1 MSSNA
6 SCNLL
11 KDVKPF
17 KTGWRVRVKMLHSW
31 KQNFGGE
38 TLECILADETGG
50 KIHAS
55 CKRSQMFRVQ
65 RGLPIGEWRFVEN
78 FTVSQAGG
86 QYRPTNLQYKMTIS
100 GETVIS
106 KSDLQNNN
114 HFLDLASYEDI
125 IEGKLNPY
133 FLIDVIGEIF
143 DMRTI
148 QTVKVKN
155 EDRKRVVFRLRDTNG
170 NDMECC
176 LWGRFAEL
184 IESHL
189 QENEGKLIICLIRFA
204 KISYYKG
211 NMQITNAF
219 DASLVTLNPEM
230 QEAVD
235 FKERLLQALLPLAI
249 VENKPAYKAVKQQ
262 AEDWDDVQVC
272 SISEIL
278 VAVEAQKCKI
288 VCSIESINTGWGWFF
303 FGHDANGCNRRVTR
317 IGRNDPRRIAQNEKP
332 LWRCE
337 NCRANVTNVSPKY
350 KLHVYVADDSDTC
363 KLMLLDS
370 VGKTV
375 IGNEAVE
382 LWNGSYDETNP
393 EDLPEPIQNLVG
405 KSFCFGISISSDN
418 VTNGADTYLVA
429 EVRGGEEI
437 HKIESQTAPVSLI
450 ESGSSIFSAGEVS
463 KFDPNSQNSA
473 EDVTTPFSKR
483 KDNDDLPDVTS
494 ASKKLCTDTIKPE
507 KTKTE

>member
-1 MSSNA
+1 MVNIPLRLNFFILNPSPTIKSQQEMSSNA
-6 SCNLL
+6 CCNLL
-11 KDVKPF
+11 KDVKPY
-17 KTGWRVRVKMLHSW
+17 KIGWRVSVKMLHSW

-38 TLECILADETGG
+38 TLECILADETITKTEHTLIRSFSCSKGG

-55 CKRSQMFRVQ
+55 CKRSQMFWVQ

-86 QYRPTNLQYKMTIS
+86 QYRPTNL
-100 GETVIS
+100 GGTVIS

-114 HFLDLASYEDI
+114 NFLDLASYEDT

-133 FLIDVIGEIF
+133 FLIDVLGEIF

-148 QTVKVKN
+148 QTVQVKN
-155 EDRKRVVFRLRDTNG
+155 EDPKRVVFRLRDTNG

-176 LWGRFAEL
+176 LWEKSAEL

-189 QENEGKLIICLIRFA
+189 QENEGQLIICLIRFA
-204 KISYYKG
+204 KISYYKVR

-219 DASLVTLNPEM
+219 DASLVTLNPEV

-235 FKERLLQALLPLAI
+235 FKEMMLQAELPLAI
-249 VENKPAYKAVKQQ
+249 LENKPDYKVVKQQ

-288 VCSIESINTGWGWFF
+288 VCSIESINTDWGWFF

-317 IGRNDPRRIAQNEKP
+317 IGRNDPRRIAKNEKP
-332 LWRCE
+332 LGRCE

-363 KLMLLDS
+363 KLMLFDS

-375 IGNEAVE
+375 IGKEAVE
-382 LWNGSYDETNP
+382 LWNDSYDE
-393 EDLPEPIQNLVG
+393 
-405 KSFCFGISISSDN
+405 
-418 VTNGADTYLVA
+418 A
-429 EVRGGEEI
+429 
-437 HKIESQTAPVSLI
+437 
-450 ESGSSIFSAGEVS
+450 SIFY
-463 KFDPNSQNSA
+463 
-473 EDVTTPFSKR
+473 
-483 KDNDDLPDVTS
+483 
-494 ASKKLCTDTIKPE
+494 
-507 KTKTE
+507 

>member
-176 LWGRFAEL
+176 LWGRFTEL

-211 NMQITNAF
+211 NIQITNAF

-278 VAVEAQKCKI
+278 VAV
-288 VCSIESINTGWGWFF
+288 
-303 FGHDANGCNRRVTR
+303 
-317 IGRNDPRRIAQNEKP
+317 
-332 LWRCE
+332 
-337 NCRANVTNVSPKY
+337 
-350 KLHVYVADDSDTC
+350 
-363 KLMLLDS
+363 
-370 VGKTV
+370 
-375 IGNEAVE
+375 
-382 LWNGSYDETNP
+382 
-393 EDLPEPIQNLVG
+393 
-405 KSFCFGISISSDN
+405 
-418 VTNGADTYLVA
+418 
-429 EVRGGEEI
+429 EI